1 MPAGRLTHRLSFQ
14 ARAFES
20 DGYGNEE
27 SNEFAE
33 EFVRWAE
40 IKPSLGIETVN
51 AARLAGQQPVDIVVR
66 KDSETVEIAA
76 DWRAVDLNEG
86 TIYALT
92 APTIDL
98 KQDRKYLTMKAIVG
112 VAA

>member
-1 MPAGRLTHRLSFQ
+1 MGAGKLTHLLSF
-14 ARAFES
+14 RSRSLVS

-27 SNEFAE
+27 SSDFTEAFQ
-33 EFVRWAE
+33 RWAE

-51 AARLAGQQPVDIVVR
+51 AARLAGQQPVDITVYR
-66 KDSETVEIAA
+66 DSSTLDIEA
-76 DWRAVDLNEG
+76 DWQAVDVNEG

-92 APTIDL
+92 APPIDL
-98 KQDRKYLTMKAIVG
+98 KQDRKYLTMKAVVG

>member
-1 MPAGRLTHRLSFQ
+1 MAAGRLKHRLSFQ
-14 ARAFES
+14 QRQLVS
-20 DGYGNEE
+20 DGYGNTEGG
-27 SNEFAE
+27 FAE

-40 IKPSLGIETVN
+40 VKPSLGIETVN

-66 KDSETVEIAA
+66 RDSETLTIGA
-76 DWRAVDLNEG
+76 DWQAVDANDG

-92 APTIDL
+92 APPIDL
-98 KQDRKYLTMKAIVG
+98 KQDRQYLTMKAVIG